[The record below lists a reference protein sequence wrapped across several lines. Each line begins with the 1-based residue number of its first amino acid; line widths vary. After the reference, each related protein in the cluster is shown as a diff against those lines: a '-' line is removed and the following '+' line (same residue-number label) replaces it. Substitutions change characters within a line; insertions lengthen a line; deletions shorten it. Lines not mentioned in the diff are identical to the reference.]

1 VYKRIDHI
9 VIAVKNLEQS
19 AALYREKFGLQA
31 TDVGRLTEGL
41 KETTFTTGNTRI
53 ILSQPVD
60 PNGPVAKFIEERG
73 EGLYLVALEVDS
85 VDKAAEALRK
95 RGARIAETPSAEHGR
110 RVFVHPKSAHG
121 VLFQLV
127 ESKA

>member
-1 VYKRIDHI
+1 MYKRIDHI

-19 AALYREKFGLQA
+19 AALYGDKFGLQA

-53 ILSQPVD
+53 VLSQPVD
-60 PNGPVAKFIEERG
+60 PNGPVARFIEERG
-73 EGLYLVALEVDS
+73 EGLYLVALEVDN

-95 RGARIAETPSAEHGR
+95 RGARIAEAPSAEHGR
-110 RVFVHPKSAHG
+110 RVFIHPKSAHG

>member
-1 VYKRIDHI
+1 MYKRIDHI

-19 AALYREKFGLQA
+19 AALYGEKFGLKA
-31 TDVGRLTEGL
+31 TDVGKLTEGL

-53 ILSQPVD
+53 VLSQPVD
-60 PNGPVAKFIEERG
+60 PNGPVARFIEERG
-73 EGLYLVALEVDS
+73 EGLYLVALEVDN

-95 RGARIAETPSAEHGR
+95 RGARIAEAPSAEHGR
-110 RVFVHPKSAHG
+110 RVFIHPKSAHG